1 MLKKT
6 LLIGLLVGMFVN
18 LFAQD
23 DYQLAMQYYKNQEFE
38 KSSVLFEKL
47 YKKRGTKF
55 YFDYYLNCLIEL
67 EDYETAEKK
76 VKKNIKKNNFDLT
89 FKVDLGYI
97 YSKQGQDDKAQKE
110 YKYVIKNLNP
120 DKNKIV
126 SVANSFINK
135 KEYEWAE
142 KVYNEGKKIIFDKFY
157 LELANLYLIQRKNS
171 KMIDEY
177 LNLVGENGRFVEMV
191 KKRFL
196 WSINNDSNN
205 EFYILLKT
213 KILGKIQISKNTTFN
228 EMLIWLYTQKK
239 DFYNAYIQARA
250 LDKRN
255 NEIGVRVYNIAELA
269 YENKDYKTA
278 NEAYTYV
285 VNKGKDRSY
294 YYKAKFGLL
303 NVLYIQVINN
313 EITTDT
319 EFQNL
324 ENQYLSTVN
333 DLGVNAKTIEIIIDL
348 AHLQAFYLGK
358 SDDAIDLL
366 TEAIELQGISDN
378 MKGIC
383 QIELGD
389 ILLMTE
395 NSWDAIL
402 TYAKA
407 EELNKHNDIGD
418 EAKLK
423 KAQVYYFIGNFN
435 WALAQ
440 LDILKG
446 STSKLIANN
455 AFELANIISD
465 NLGEDSLQTPL
476 EMYAKADL
484 LFFQHNYKQANIV
497 LDSII
502 SQFNYNSINDEVYFM
517 KYKIALQSKNYDEA
531 VNNLQNIIDNFAFDI
546 LADKSVFKLAQL
558 YDYQFKNT
566 QKAMEYYEKLLF
578 DYTGSIF
585 VVRARE
591 RFRELNGDYQKMRD
605 LEE

>member
-1 MLKKT
+1 
-6 LLIGLLVGMFVN
+6 MFVN
-18 LFAQD
+18 IFAQD

-38 KSSVLFEKL
+38 KASVLFEKL
-47 YKKRGTKF
+47 HKKQGTKF

-67 EDYETAEKK
+67 EDFEQAEKK
-76 VKKNIKKNNFDLT
+76 VKKQIKKNKSDLT
-89 FKVDLGYI
+89 FNVDLGYV
-97 YSKQGQDDKAQKE
+97 YSKQGQDDKAKKE
-110 YKYVIKNLNP
+110 YKYVIKNLSP
-120 DKNKIV
+120 EKNKIV
-126 SVANSFINK
+126 SIANSFITK

-142 KVYNEGKKIIFDKFY
+142 KVYNEGRKITFEKFY
-157 LELANLYLIQRKNS
+157 LELANLYSIQRKDDL
-171 KMIDEY
+171 MIDEF
-177 LNLVGENGRFVEMV
+177 LNLIGGNNRHVEMV
-191 KKRFL
+191 RKRLL
-196 WSINNDSNN
+196 WSINHDTNNDFFN
-205 EFYILLKT
+205 LLRSK
-213 KILGKIQISKNTTFN
+213 LLAKIQLTRQTVYN
-228 EMLIWLYTQKK
+228 EMLIWLYIQKK
-239 DFYNAYIQARA
+239 DFYNAYIQAKA
-250 LDKRN
+250 LDRRN

-269 YENKDYKTA
+269 FENNDYTTA

-303 NVLYIQVINN
+303 DVLYIQVVNN
-313 EITTDT
+313 EITSDK

-324 ENQYLSTVN
+324 ENQYLSTVTE
-333 DLGVNAKTIEIIIDL
+333 LGINKTTIEIIIDL

-358 SDDAIDLL
+358 SDEAIDLL
-366 TEAIELQGISDN
+366 TEAIELKGIEDK

-389 ILLMTE
+389 ILLMTG

-407 EELNKHNDIGD
+407 EENNKHNDIGD

-423 KAQVYYFIGNFN
+423 KAQVYYFIGNFK

-465 NLGEDSLQTPL
+465 NLGDDSLYTPL
-476 EMYAKADL
+476 EMYAEADL
-484 LFFQHNYKQANIV
+484 QFFQHNYEEANII

-502 SQFNYNSINDEVYFM
+502 FKFDYHSINDEVYFM
-517 KYKIALQSKNYDEA
+517 KYKIALKSKDYQEA
-531 VNNLQNIIDNFAFDI
+531 ENNLQKIIENHAWDI
-546 LADKSVFKLAQL
+546 LADKSVFLLAEL
-558 YDYQFKNT
+558 HDYQLNNPE
-566 QKAMEYYEKLLF
+566 KAMEFYEKLLF

-591 RFRELNGDYQKMRD
+591 RLRELNGDYERMR
-605 LEE
+605 EQE